1 MVSHRHGSPAVL
13 SDHSFSVSDILRDAH
28 DAVES
33 CQCEEGC
40 AACQSATT
48 IWITFVDFRDIGI
61 DSPSCKE
68 GNLVSSK
75 TGALIVLKAIQGH
88 PIDVDL
94 IPEYPPEIS
103 NLPSTVVQ
111 APAVRTAP
119 GVEVEEA

>member
-1 MVSHRHGSPAVL
+1 MARAHGHNRLIFYEPTGKGEGIAVKAF
-13 SDHSFSVSDILRDAH
+13 DHVSDILRDAH

-40 AACQSATT
+40 AAC
-48 IWITFVDFRDIGI
+48 I
-61 DSPSCKE
+61 DSLSCKE

-75 TGALIVLKAIQGH
+75 TGALIVLKAILGH